1 MSRPAWHFLPCFPPV
16 DGRFIEHVD
25 LQLTFSDGYRTL
37 ADVRYPF
44 VDPNPGGWPIVVL
57 VHGGGKSRAQVL
69 FDSRDLARRGYATIT
84 FDVRGQGPGMAL
96 NNPNNYGY
104 EGLRLRERIDLAE
117 ALEDAAALYP
127 DKMDMGRVGITGR
140 SQGAAYSWIAAGHSG
155 RNLPSN
161 PWRSKPFPT
170 FHCAVPV
177 NYVPDL
183 VGGVFPGGETIT
195 EAYARALYA
204 SNNGIDFEPSFFSFM
219 DDNIRNEDFDD
230 IVNEFSEASLFL
242 PELLETSTVPVLAS
256 VVYDD
261 QYTAVNSLLE
271 IWGDILPNT
280 PKILNIASDG
290 HNTPNNVHQAA
301 VLEAKRN

>member
-1 MSRPAWHFLPCFPPV
+1 M
-16 DGRFIEHVD
+16 
-25 LQLTFSDGYRTL
+25 L
-37 ADVRYPF
+37 A
-44 VDPNPGGWPIVVL
+44 
-57 VHGGGKSRAQVL
+57 S
-69 FDSRDLARRGYATIT
+69 
-84 FDVRGQGPGMAL
+84 
-96 NNPNNYGY
+96 
-104 EGLRLRERIDLAE
+104 
-117 ALEDAAALYP
+117 
-127 DKMDMGRVGITGR
+127 
-140 SQGAAYSWIAAGHSG
+140 
-155 RNLPSN
+155 
-161 PWRSKPFPT
+161 
-170 FHCAVPV
+170 
-177 NYVPDL
+177 

-195 EAYARALYA
+195 AAYARALYA